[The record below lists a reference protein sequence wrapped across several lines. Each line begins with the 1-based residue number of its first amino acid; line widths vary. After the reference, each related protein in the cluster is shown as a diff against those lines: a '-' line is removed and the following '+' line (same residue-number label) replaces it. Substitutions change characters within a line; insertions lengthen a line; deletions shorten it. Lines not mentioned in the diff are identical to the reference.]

1 MHIHA
6 DTVIVLTYRAQ
17 WLTVI
22 TVQTSMLIEGVV
34 EIVKVETLG
43 TDVLNHLKSKPVWK
57 AAVEY
62 VYMQKFLDPLIMTL
76 PRLIDVLKQN
86 KTQPNLP
93 HIAKEKYDAFV
104 RALLV
109 RLVSVLL
116 NKPLRNH
123 NRHWASSLCQKRMWN
138 S

>member
-6 DTVIVLTYRAQ
+6 DTVFVLTYRTQ

-62 VYMQKFLDPLIMTL
+62 VFIQKFLDPLIMTM

-86 KTQPNLP
+86 KTQANLP

-109 RLVSVLL
+109 RLVSALL
-116 NKPLRNH
+116 NRPLSCH
-123 NRHWASSLCQKRMWN
+123 NRHWASSLCQKLMSN